1 MANNK
6 NVIKSVKKEKIR
18 KLIFKMNK
26 NIFALPSFQR
36 DFVWKPEQ
44 KAKLI
49 ESVIRNYPI
58 GTFMLLPYSN
68 NKDLGLNSFVGT
80 DSSKFT
86 PKFYV
91 IDGQQ
96 RLRTFLELLDTPGKF
111 KPTGKIEWGSKEYK
125 IYLKIDV
132 NLSKLPSDISKPSF
146 VISRTLHSAE
156 EAEDYAQQESEMI
169 MPIEYILSSRYIKK
183 WFKLAFNHHLNNKV
197 KKYRK
202 CVLEIKNRIS
212 RYQCPVESISMKL
225 NPEDHTNIF
234 TLLNEGGTDLTTF
247 DLLSAKLHR
256 ESIKLRELWKESRKT
271 YPVFDGYNLDPI
283 YILKVLVLIRKTIRE
298 EESPT
303 CTKRDI
309 ERIYYSYYDK
319 DDNILVKEFIN
330 DWNMACE
337 YTAKALESIRSDFG
351 SPQKKYIPY
360 TPMIMALA
368 ALKWFINENEGYSER
383 YKGTIKRKINRWYWG
398 SIFKQ
403 AYEKASD
410 DKVSKHF
417 AALRK
422 WVAPK
427 KGRKVPNVINFRMSK
442 NEIEQRIEEI
452 ESGGDARYK
461 AILCLPLVNNA
472 KDIYTYDCLANSIL
486 HDHHIYPKRCKEF
499 KHIEPAELNIIYNRI
514 LITDRTNREILNKSP
529 YEYLEDVSPANLRK
543 CFLFKDIVH
552 KKLSYSKF
560 IKLRKAKIV
569 DYLYS
574 LINWGEIP
582 RI

>member
-1 MANNK
+1 MVNNK
-6 NVIKSVKKEKIR
+6 NVIKSVKKEKIV
-18 KLIFKMNK
+18 KLIYKMK
-26 NIFALPSFQR
+26 KDILALPSFQR

-68 NKDLGLNSFVGT
+68 NKDLGLNSFVRT

-86 PKFYV
+86 PQFYV

-111 KPTGKIEWGSKEYK
+111 QPTEKIGWGSKEYK
-125 IYLKIDV
+125 IYLKVDV
-132 NLSKLPSDISKPSF
+132 SPSKLPSDISKPYF
-146 VISRTLHSAE
+146 VIPRTLHSAE
-156 EAEDYAQQESEMI
+156 EAEDYVQQGSEMI
-169 MPIEYILSSRYIKK
+169 MPIEYILSSRHIKK
-183 WFKLAFNHHLNNKV
+183 WFKLAFNSRLNSKV

-202 CVLEIKNRIS
+202 YVREINKRIS

-225 NPEDHTNIF
+225 SPEDHTNIF

-256 ESIKLRELWKESRKT
+256 ESIKLRELWKESRKI

-283 YILKVLVLIRKTIRE
+283 YILKVLVLIRKTIHKE
-298 EESPT
+298 DSPA

-319 DDNILVKEFIN
+319 DDNILVKEFIS
-330 DWNMACE
+330 DWNMACK
-337 YTAKALESIRSDFG
+337 YTAKALEQIRSDFG

-360 TPMIMALA
+360 TPMIMTLA

-398 SIFKQ
+398 SVFKQ

-422 WVAPK
+422 WVASK
-427 KGRKVPNVINFRMSK
+427 RRKVPNIINFRMSK

-472 KDIYTYDCLANSIL
+472 KDIYAYDCLANSIL

-499 KHIEPAELNIIYNRI
+499 KDIEPAKLNIICNRI
-514 LITDRTNREILNKSP
+514 LITADTNHEILAKSP
-529 YEYLEDVSPANLRK
+529 YKYLEGVSPANLRK
-543 CFLFKDIVH
+543 YFLFKDIVQQ
-552 KKLSYSKF
+552 KLTYGKF
-560 IKLRKAKIV
+560 IKLRRAKIV

-574 LINWGEIP
+574 LINLGETPSI
-582 RI
+582 